1 MSARTIVMA
10 ALLAGLAV
18 PPAFAE
24 EFNPVIGKS
33 SDFTMR
39 ESDLDRLIASQKPEA
54 RRQLEENPQ
63 LKVNIVHDL
72 LLKMAIARQARK
84 EGFDRK
90 PEIKEQLAYAM
101 DDVLSREYLT
111 REVMA
116 GLRVPEEELE
126 KYYKEHVKELLVPAA
141 VKARHIFIQLNEKAT
156 ADERAKAN
164 AKAVSLLQRLQ
175 KGEDF
180 AKLAAEASEDADTA
194 KKGGDLG
201 IITPGRTNS
210 EEFEE
215 AALSLK
221 AGELSPIVVTPYGL
235 HLIRVDERNEQRSA
249 TFAEAKEAISARLL
263 KELEQK
269 KGREFVERIIKE
281 SGIEVYADKLG
292 AAKPAE
298 EKTP

>member
-10 ALLAGLAV
+10 AFLAGLTV
-18 PPAFAE
+18 PPTFAE

-39 ESDLDRLIASQKPEA
+39 ESDLDRIIASQRPEA
-54 RRQLEENPQ
+54 RKQLDENPQ
-63 LKVNIVHDL
+63 LKVSIVHDL

-90 PEIKEQLAYAM
+90 PEIKEQLSYAM
-101 DDVLSREYLT
+101 NDVLSREYLT

-116 GLRVPEEELE
+116 GVKVPEEELE
-126 KYYKEHVKELLVPAA
+126 KYYKEHGKELLVPAT
-141 VKARHIFIQLNEKAT
+141 VKARHIFIQLDAKAT
-156 ADERAKAN
+156 ADERAKAT
-164 AKAVSLLQRLQ
+164 AKAESLLQRLQ

-201 IITPGRTNS
+201 IIAPGKTNS
-210 EEFEE
+210 VEFEE

-249 TFAEAKEAISARLL
+249 TFAEARDAIAARLL

-269 KGREFVERIIKE
+269 KGQEFVERIIKE
-281 SGIEVYADKLG
+281 NSIEVYADKLG
-292 AAKPAE
+292 AAKAAAE
-298 EKTP
+298 KAP